1 MRALLTSC
9 FLNKLWYHDD
19 DIVLKVISEKNPDYF
34 QYIMPTW
41 LQLSKLEINF
51 KTRLFSIVKFKFL
64 SRMNYRLNDSLNLV
78 YFTGE
83 VSFLRFYCRISFKW
97 ERCTNWHSE
106 ILNYQCVTFTAWHK
120 SPQKSSYLSQWHLPS
135 LSFTS
140 WREGR
145 EKTEKELCRIIII
158 IFKSIWL
165 LSVSVPSRTNY
176 IMLSLLSIW

>member
-83 VSFLRFYCRISFKW
+83 VSFQLRFYCRISFKW
-97 ERCTNWHSE
+97 ERCTNWNSE
-106 ILNYQCVTFTAWHK
+106 ILNYQCVFSPLGINLRK
-120 SPQKSSYLSQWHLPS
+120 SQVICLNDICHLSHL
-135 LSFTS
+135 LL
-140 WREGR
+140 EG
-145 EKTEKELCRIIII
+145 KEGKRL
-158 IFKSIWL
+158 KK
-165 LSVSVPSRTNY
+165 NNAE
-176 IMLSLLSIW
+176 